1 MPKKIEKAQEK
12 KASASTELDRR
23 QATRKQSTYST
34 LQPLFHTNQ
43 DLRPHQPGWKGNC
56 HQEYVLQTGLTSK
69 DTATPSEVQIVQVAS
84 SKRGCPT
91 EQPSPTR
98 ASSAGPAAPSD
109 PTVIPS
115 NTKLLLACCSPLA
128 SKCWS
133 QPSAKLTLCP
143 SQPAAQLAKA
153 LQTRQKTKKH

>member
-1 MPKKIEKAQEK
+1 MPQKIEKAQEK
-12 KASASTELDRR
+12 KASTELDRR
-23 QATRKQSTYST
+23 QATRKQSMYST

-98 ASSAGPAAPSD
+98 ASSAGPAAPSE

-115 NTKLLLACCSPLA
+115 NINFSL
-128 SKCWS
+128 
-133 QPSAKLTLCP
+133 
-143 SQPAAQLAKA
+143 PAAVPWPANAGVSQV
-153 LQTRQKTKKH
+153 QN